1 MVNRKQFA
9 PNLNEL
15 ERPASIIKSASL
27 FDYCFRL
34 REKCRSG
41 SILGKT
47 PIRPFRTAGSRG
59 TLGQQNCVYI
69 LSEIVEVT
77 RIILISFFLG
87 IWAAPSYGDSIPI
100 GRQWVELNAPKGYC
114 KLSKA
119 DSADA
124 RVIDYLTDSNANAN
138 LVLLVFADCT
148 QLESWRSGSLS
159 GLNDYGYI
167 TTPISSVG
175 ERYDLTNEA
184 FVSELLNVFEKQD
197 LNFLDNGVKN
207 ALQGIDEHSPSA
219 ELDDTRSRGVIGS
232 DDKALYWALTQNIVT
247 EQGRSE
253 SLVGV
258 MAMTLVSGKSI
269 NLNMWRLFED
279 ERTINDLEAHS
290 ANWVNRTVK

>member
-1 MVNRKQFA
+1 VVNRKQFA
-9 PNLNEL
+9 PNLNEP

-100 GRQWVELNAPKGYC
+100 GRQWV
-114 KLSKA
+114 
-119 DSADA
+119 
-124 RVIDYLTDSNANAN
+124 V
-138 LVLLVFADCT
+138 ADCT

-219 ELDDTRSRGVIGS
+219 ELDDTRSRGGS
-232 DDKALYWALTQNIVT
+232 V
-247 EQGRSE
+247 
-253 SLVGV
+253 
-258 MAMTLVSGKSI
+258 
-269 NLNMWRLFED
+269 
-279 ERTINDLEAHS
+279 
-290 ANWVNRTVK
+290 